1 MVVVLAACAIS
12 LAMAWRTQQRLR
24 GIEQEL
30 VRRQQESANQSTE
43 ARVLSKTAEDSARES
58 AAKVAVLEARLAEVS
73 AQRGQLDDMIAQLS
87 RSRDDGVVADVESA
101 VRVATQQMFLT
112 GSVEPLVVTLHQ
124 VDVRLTRANQP
135 RLETVRRAIA
145 RDLERLRSVSGV
157 NVSSLSMRLDE
168 LVRVIDELPLT
179 ASAAGSRGVYGAAA
193 PASTTSSSTAAAA
206 SQARRGAARTAA
218 SSSAP
223 ADTGSRWQDAWTGF
237 WTHVWT
243 EARGLV
249 RVTRID
255 HPEAMLVAPDNA
267 FYLRENLKLR
277 LLNARLAVLSRQ
289 FDSAQTDLQ
298 AVETTLSRYFDPGSR
313 RVALALES
321 VKTAASQARQVTL
334 PRPDDTLAALTAL
347 TPTR

>member
-179 ASAAGSRGVYGAAA
+179 ASAAGSRGVYGVAA
-193 PASTTSSSTAAAA
+193 PASATSSFAAAA

-321 VKTAASQARQVTL
+321 VKTAASQARQVAL